1 MNRHARK
8 FWDELF
14 NEHIRMPGFPALIVT
29 RARARRWFVEA
40 GWNLDQRT
48 PQGQSV
54 DRMVFLPTALDEPL
68 TDGEFTERCLAAMA
82 EHERNREE

>member
-14 NEHIRMPGFPALIVT
+14 NEHINMPGFPGLIVT
-29 RARARRWFVEA
+29 RARARQWFRDL

-48 PQGQSV
+48 REGQSV
-54 DRMVFLPTALDEPL
+54 DRMTFLTPQVDEPL
-68 TDGEFTERCLAAMA
+68 TDAETCERLLAAMA
-82 EHERNREE
+82 EMERGRE